1 MMLQKSSGMFS
12 GNKYFY
18 LTYDADEEKIKGNF
32 SQKMMDE
39 AINEYIATNYSKKI
53 SPLLNIRDEK
63 GKKSYTIPTAT
74 KKVKDQLKS
83 MYL

>member
-1 MMLQKSSGMFS
+1 
-12 GNKYFY
+12 
-18 LTYDADEEKIKGNF
+18 
-32 SQKMMDE
+32 MDE